1 MNFLGICVFLWLILM
16 TKVTTELTKM
26 AKRKFSIFM
35 NLLLDT
41 F

>member
-26 AKRKFSIFM
+26 AKG
-35 NLLLDT
+35 NLVY